1 MNILLDGTFELANG
15 VDRTARVL
23 GSEAWQWSQTTQEAT
38 YLRAAWATFFP
49 SRATRQI
56 QADLLI
62 TFPQS
67 EDDEEAFSLAHE
79 LAALIPAGGTM
90 EVTLGETT
98 VTYAQFVPRSWTPDR
113 IGVHVGLRIT
123 LTAVN
128 PDVAPEAREQFNSG
142 QFQSFRPGTFD

>member
-1 MNILLDGTFELANG
+1 MNILLDGDFELANG
-15 VDRTARVL
+15 VDMTARLV
-23 GSEAWQWSQTTQEAT
+23 SDESWQWSQNTQQET

-56 QADLLI
+56 EADLLI
-62 TFPQS
+62 TFPQAA
-67 EDDEEAFSLAHE
+67 DDEAAFSLAHE

-98 VTYAQFVPRSWTPDR
+98 VTYAQFVPRSWSPQR

-128 PDVAPEAREQFNSG
+128 PDVAPELRQQFENG
-142 QFQSFRPGTFD
+142 GFIEFEDEP